1 MRYLSGLPGAG
12 SIALRIYLGFALA
25 LLAIVAANG
34 WLQVH
39 SMTTLFDGFT
49 SSVEIVDNA
58 NDLQT
63 IVADVQRTVGDF
75 VRDGSAE
82 KRC

>member
-1 MRYLSGLPGAG
+1 MRYLPGLPAVG
-12 SIALRIYLGFALA
+12 SIALRIYIGFTILLA

-39 SMTTLFDGFT
+39 TMTKLFDGFA

-58 NDLQT
+58 NDL
-63 IVADVQRTVGDF
+63 
-75 VRDGSAE
+75 
-82 KRC
+82 